1 MLVITCPT
9 TATEIALGAVPP
21 MGQVVSPSRK
31 LDYIFNRVLR
41 MSGHRRLASDAA
53 AELYMLPMPEPRDAS
68 LLPHRAHEGC
78 DTGFGWRDRC
88 RTPWTAIRQD
98 REPGYCS
105 RKKVGTMSE
114 PRGVSIIVVNY
125 NNAEFLAAA
134 IDSALGQEYPLCEVI
149 VVDDCSTDNSQA
161 VIDRYGDRI
170 RSVLRESNGHQI
182 AALNSAWP
190 LARHP
195 ILIFLDSDDLLFPHA
210 AATVAGVWTAATVK
224 MQFPLA
230 TIDEK
235 GRQLGQVAPKY
246 PRNLDTSTLR
256 TELLRTGGSPNSPA
270 TGNAYSRSLLDR
282 ITADG
287 GFELE
292 SSREHWMDAVLECNA
307 PFYGE
312 VVTLYQPLAC
322 YRIHAHNLFLI
333 NTIDSAHFTARCHTF
348 ELKVDYLTRRCQ
360 NWGIPFDAAAARDG
374 SIWLHECRLAAAKLA
389 EAPVDEP
396 ISITLCGAIKA
407 SIGARLPFVY
417 RILHVIWFVSVA
429 VAPRAL
435 ARRLIAFRFV
445 ASRRPAWFEGFLAKL
460 SKVKALAG
468 PARTHATDP

>member
-1 MLVITCPT
+1 
-9 TATEIALGAVPP
+9 
-21 MGQVVSPSRK
+21 
-31 LDYIFNRVLR
+31 
-41 MSGHRRLASDAA
+41 
-53 AELYMLPMPEPRDAS
+53 
-68 LLPHRAHEGC
+68 
-78 DTGFGWRDRC
+78 
-88 RTPWTAIRQD
+88 
-98 REPGYCS
+98 
-105 RKKVGTMSE
+105 MSE

-230 TIDEK
+230 TIDEA

-246 PRNLDTSTLR
+246 SRNLDTSTLR

-270 TGNAYSRSLLDR
+270 SGNAYSRSLLDR

-348 ELKVDYLTRRCQ
+348 ELKVDYLARRCQ

-429 VAPRAL
+429 AAPRVL

-468 PARTHATDP
+468 PARAHATDP